1 MQRILMAAALR
12 APHKH
17 HHGSAALKIQGGEA
31 QSGQHDLNNGAWS
44 LAERLPLGWDGA
56 RVPWWCHQ
64 AVDLSLSKFKVFP
77 FEAEDPTHGHVPA

>member
-1 MQRILMAAALR
+1 MAAALR

-44 LAERLPLGWDGA
+44 LAERLPLGVGWGMGPMV
-56 RVPWWCHQ
+56 VPPGRG
-64 AVDLSLSKFKVFP
+64 F
-77 FEAEDPTHGHVPA
+77 VPVKIQSVPI